1 MRSDVWLAAVAAAVC
16 GTDPDVKCGYID
28 AEMKMF
34 ARGNAVVVMHVRGG
48 MATLAPSIDRGGAAW
63 HAERVMHGSEV
74 TFSCESSS
82 IGMAALALEALLR

>member
-1 MRSDVWLAAVAAAVC
+1 VWLAARRC
-16 GTDPDVKCGYID
+16 GRMRHRSGRQVRLYR
-28 AEMKMF
+28 
-34 ARGNAVVVMHVRGG
+34 RGNEDVRARQRGCRHAPFAVV